1 MRGLVED
8 AKKTKLNNNN
18 NNSVTRAKSGMSSTT
33 SAASSSSRQMKGVI
47 KTPTTATTT
56 SVGVKKTP
64 QSMQQQVGKSTKS
77 AASSTAMQAAAT
89 TTGTV
94 AATTTATTTASSS
107 NAKTATAK
115 AQKGQNQPQQQST
128 TAVTVTPTVAP
139 ASAPAPVLPPQ
150 SSQQQQQQQLQPYN
164 NNSNTIA
171 LPKASHANT
180 NEELA
185 GGVQDTIYL
194 CNFRV
199 SVDGEWLCLKELQD
213 IDVAGGVKTVG
224 GGAAALNVNAG
235 NSIGNSIAAA
245 AGGGNSMGISN
256 VQSSR
261 HQQSNH
267 QFGQRNKRY
276 SGLSTAAS
284 STLED
289 NGIMAIENLIGRRL
303 CDVVGSNALAAP
315 PHQQHKNV
323 GLIGGTLAEWSH
335 LSRDTAEIE
344 RSNLVNICKLVVKEL
359 LEQSLRYGRM
369 LDSDH
374 LPLQHFFIV
383 IEHVLG
389 HGLRPKKGL
398 LGPRKE
404 LWDLLQSVENYCPEA
419 QDITASVRDLP
430 TVRTHIGRARAWL
443 RIALMQKKLSDYLQ
457 ALIEH
462 RDDSLLDY
470 YEPHAL
476 MMSDEIVVIMGI
488 LVGLNVIDCN
498 LCVKEEDLDS
508 QQGVIDFSLYL
519 RSSSR
524 NAEPNEESS
533 APPAPIDA
541 AGQGNMIAVLDQKNY
556 IEELNRHLNATVA
569 NLQAKV
575 ESLTTTNALMKED
588 LAIARNS
595 LLALQAENQAM
606 RQSASQT
613 AHSDN
618 SSNGSSSDKE
628 KAQQFEAVNAELSEE
643 RRRTSELDKELKLQV
658 SLKAESD
665 MAMKLLEK
673 DIHEKQDTIVSL
685 RRQLDD
691 IKQINLEM
699 YRKLQECEDE
709 LTQKGE
715 MVSRL
720 QTKASQIG
728 NILQS
733 LEKKYESKLVEQQQ
747 VSAGCSS
754 SSSGGGDRSPN
765 TRRQQNLQKFEALT
779 KKHKQDTG
787 PPMKRLHLKMDGI
800 PPFNPNNYRKS
811 PANAAPPPPLEQQSQ
826 LLAGDAAAAAIKTPT
841 SAKSLNDELAEAAA
855 AVTQHFKIG
864 GDGSRSDYALSQD
877 QETTTLGNT

>member
-1 MRGLVED
+1 MSTDDLLVRHE
-8 AKKTKLNNNN
+8 
-18 NNSVTRAKSGMSSTT
+18 KSDDSTT
-33 SAASSSSRQMKGVI
+33 SSSPATPTPAPSSSLNRLRDTLRRTESISSHIFNQISTQFSNAAAAAANSEIIDG
-47 KTPTTATTT
+47 TTTYPELPQTVATT
-56 SVGVKKTP
+56 
-64 QSMQQQVGKSTKS
+64 
-77 AASSTAMQAAAT
+77 
-89 TTGTV
+89 
-94 AATTTATTTASSS
+94 TTTATTS
-107 NAKTATAK
+107 
-115 AQKGQNQPQQQST
+115 
-128 TAVTVTPTVAP
+128 P
-139 ASAPAPVLPPQ
+139 AFPA
-150 SSQQQQQQQLQPYN
+150 
-164 NNSNTIA
+164 
-171 LPKASHANT
+171 
-180 NEELA
+180 
-185 GGVQDTIYL
+185 G
-194 CNFRV
+194 
-199 SVDGEWLCLKELQD
+199 
-213 IDVAGGVKTVG
+213 
-224 GGAAALNVNAG
+224 
-235 NSIGNSIAAA
+235 
-245 AGGGNSMGISN
+245 
-256 VQSSR
+256 
-261 HQQSNH
+261 
-267 QFGQRNKRY
+267 KRKKP
-276 SGLSTAAS
+276 A
-284 STLED
+284 
-289 NGIMAIENLIGRRL
+289 
-303 CDVVGSNALAAP
+303 
-315 PHQQHKNV
+315 
-323 GLIGGTLAEWSH
+323 
-335 LSRDTAEIE
+335 RDTAEIE

-628 KAQQFEAVNAELSEE
+628 KAQQFEAVNAELSDQ
-643 RRRTSELDKELKLQV
+643 RKKTSELDKELKLQV

-754 SSSGGGDRSPN
+754 SSSGGVDRSPN

>member
-8 AKKTKLNNNN
+8 TKKTKLSSANNNN
-18 NNSVTRAKSGMSSTT
+18 VSSSSSASNRIKSANTVAGSSASSTSSKPLRSAVKTPTMSSTT
-33 SAASSSSRQMKGVI
+33 SLGAGAAV
-47 KTPTTATTT
+47 A
-56 SVGVKKTP
+56 KKAP
-64 QSMQQQVGKSTKS
+64 QTGQQQVGKSAKS
-77 AASSTAMQAAAT
+77 SASAAT
-89 TTGTV
+89 TTGT
-94 AATTTATTTASSS
+94 TATTRAAAAA
-107 NAKTATAK
+107 AKT
-115 AQKGQNQPQQQST
+115 QKGHNP
-128 TAVTVTPTVAP
+128 P
-139 ASAPAPVLPPQ
+139 PPQ
-150 SSQQQQQQQLQPYN
+150 VQPKQQQQQQQQQTQQQPLVLQQQQQHQAN
-164 NNSNTIA
+164 NSSNTIA

-180 NEELA
+180 SEELA

-213 IDVAGGVKTVG
+213 IDVAGGTG
-224 GGAAALNVNAG
+224 NQAA
-235 NSIGNSIAAA
+235 
-245 AGGGNSMGISN
+245 
-256 VQSSR
+256 QSSEK
-261 HQQSNH
+261 QGGTSNTG
-267 QFGQRNKRY
+267 FGSNFSTGSNSSKRNSKRF
-276 SGLSTAAS
+276 SGLSTGS
-284 STLED
+284 GGGGNGGGGGGGVLDITD
-289 NGIMAIENLIGRRL
+289 NA
-303 CDVVGSNALAAP
+303 
-315 PHQQHKNV
+315 
-323 GLIGGTLAEWSH
+323 
-335 LSRDTAEIE
+335 RDTAEIE

-404 LWDLLQSVENYCPEA
+404 LWDLLQSVEHYCPEA

-462 RDDSLLDY
+462 RDDSLYDY

-524 NAEPNEESS
+524 NADAAPEDS
-533 APPAPIDA
+533 APPALLDGT
-541 AGQGNMIAVLDQKNY
+541 GQGNMIAVLDQKNY
-556 IEELNRHLNATVA
+556 IEELNRHLNATVG

-606 RQSASQT
+606 RQSTPA
-613 AHSDN
+613 ADN
-618 SSNGSSSDKE
+618 NSTGSGGSSDKDKE
-628 KAQQFEAVNAELSEE
+628 KASEELVEE
-643 RRRTSELDKELKLQV
+643 RRKTSELEKELKLQV

-673 DIHEKQDTIVSL
+673 DIHEKQDTIISL

-733 LEKKYESKLVEQQQ
+733 LEKKYESKLVDQHHHGPGPGLGGG
-747 VSAGCSS
+747 VGAI
-754 SSSGGGDRSPN
+754 GGDRSPN
-765 TRRQQNLQKFEALT
+765 TRRQQNLEKFEALT
-779 KKHKQDTG
+779 KKHKQDAG
-787 PPMKRLHLKMDGI
+787 PPMKRMHLKMDAF
-800 PPFNPNNYRKS
+800 PPFDPSKYRKS
-811 PANAAPPPPLEQQSQ
+811 PRQPDAPDPQEQQENKV
-826 LLAGDAAAAAIKTPT
+826 AKTPT

-855 AVTQHFKIG
+855 EVSQHFG
-864 GDGSRSDYALSQD
+864 VDASQSDYVLCREQTAEGD
-877 QETTTLGNT
+877 T

>member
-8 AKKTKLNNNN
+8 TKKTKLSSNNNN
-18 NNSVTRAKSGMSSTT
+18 ISNSSSGNSSRLKSASTVAGSSASGSSSKPLRSAVKTPTMSSTT
-33 SAASSSSRQMKGVI
+33 SLAAGA
-47 KTPTTATTT
+47 TAA
-56 SVGVKKTP
+56 KKAP
-64 QSMQQQVGKSTKS
+64 QTGQQQVGKSAK
-77 AASSTAMQAAAT
+77 SST
-89 TTGTV
+89 
-94 AATTTATTTASSS
+94 AATTTATGTGAATTRAQAAA
-107 NAKTATAK
+107 AKT
-115 AQKGQNQPQQQST
+115 QKGQNPPPQQVQ
-128 TAVTVTPTVAP
+128 PK
-139 ASAPAPVLPPQ
+139 
-150 SSQQQQQQQLQPYN
+150 QQQQQQQQQPQTQQQPLVLQPQQQHQAN
-164 NNSNTIA
+164 NSSNTIA

-180 NEELA
+180 SEELA

-213 IDVAGGVKTVG
+213 IDVAGGTGSQAVQTSEKQG
-224 GGAAALNVNAG
+224 GGQSHSGFGSNYNG
-235 NSIGNSIAAA
+235 GSNSSKRNS
-245 AGGGNSMGISN
+245 
-256 VQSSR
+256 
-261 HQQSNH
+261 
-267 QFGQRNKRY
+267 KRY
-276 SGLSTAAS
+276 SGLSTGSGGGNGGSGGGGALDI
-284 STLED
+284 TD

-303 CDVVGSNALAAP
+303 CDMVHSGSSALGQSQSHSQSQS
-315 PHQQHKNV
+315 HQSV
-323 GLIGGTLAEWSH
+323 GLFAEWSH

-404 LWDLLQSVENYCPEA
+404 LWDLLQSVEHYCPEA

-462 RDDSLLDY
+462 RDDSLYDY

-524 NAEPNEESS
+524 NGDAAPEDN
-533 APPAPIDA
+533 APPALLDA
-541 AGQGNMIAVLDQKNY
+541 TGQGNMIAVLDQKNY
-556 IEELNRHLNATVA
+556 IEELNRHLNATVG

-606 RQSASQT
+606 RQSTPAP
-613 AHSDN
+613 DN
-618 SSNGSSSDKE
+618 NSTGSGGSSDKDKE
-628 KAQQFEAVNAELSEE
+628 KASEELVEE
-643 RRRTSELDKELKLQV
+643 RRKTSELEKELKLQV

-733 LEKKYESKLVEQQQ
+733 LEKKYESKLVDQHHYGPG
-747 VSAGCSS
+747 SGSGSGAGAGGGSI
-754 SSSGGGDRSPN
+754 GGDRSPN
-765 TRRQQNLQKFEALT
+765 TRRQQNLEKFEALT
-779 KKHKQDTG
+779 KKHKQDG
-787 PPMKRLHLKMDGI
+787 PPMKRMHLKMDAF
-800 PPFNPNNYRKS
+800 PPFDPSKYRKS
-811 PANAAPPPPLEQQSQ
+811 PRQPDAPNPEELPESK
-826 LLAGDAAAAAIKTPT
+826 DAKTPT

-855 AVTQHFKIG
+855 EVTQHFG
-864 GDGSRSDYALSQD
+864 VDASQSDYVLCREQTAEGD
-877 QETTTLGNT
+877 T

>member
-8 AKKTKLNNNN
+8 TKKTKLSSNNNN
-18 NNSVTRAKSGMSSTT
+18 ISTSSSGNSSRLKSASTVPGSSASGSSSKPLRSAVKTPTMSSTT
-33 SAASSSSRQMKGVI
+33 SLAAGA
-47 KTPTTATTT
+47 TAA
-56 SVGVKKTP
+56 KKAP
-64 QSMQQQVGKSTKS
+64 QTGQQQVGKSAK
-77 AASSTAMQAAAT
+77 SST
-89 TTGTV
+89 
-94 AATTTATTTASSS
+94 AATTTATGTGAATTRAQATA
-107 NAKTATAK
+107 AKT
-115 AQKGQNQPQQQST
+115 QKGQNPPPQQVQ
-128 TAVTVTPTVAP
+128 PK
-139 ASAPAPVLPPQ
+139 
-150 SSQQQQQQQLQPYN
+150 QQQQQQQQPQTQQQPLVLQPQQQHQAN
-164 NNSNTIA
+164 NSSNTIA

-180 NEELA
+180 SEELA

-213 IDVAGGVKTVG
+213 IDVAGGTGSQAVQTSEKQG
-224 GGAAALNVNAG
+224 GGQSHSGFGSNYNG
-235 NSIGNSIAAA
+235 GSNSSKRNS
-245 AGGGNSMGISN
+245 
-256 VQSSR
+256 
-261 HQQSNH
+261 
-267 QFGQRNKRY
+267 KRY
-276 SGLSTAAS
+276 SGLSTGSGGGNGGSGGGGALDI
-284 STLED
+284 TD

-303 CDVVGSNALAAP
+303 CDMVHSGSSALGQSQSHSQSQS
-315 PHQQHKNV
+315 HQSV
-323 GLIGGTLAEWSH
+323 GLFAEWSH

-404 LWDLLQSVENYCPEA
+404 LWDLLQSVEHYCPEA

-462 RDDSLLDY
+462 RDDSLYDY

-524 NAEPNEESS
+524 NGDAAPEDN
-533 APPAPIDA
+533 APPALLDA
-541 AGQGNMIAVLDQKNY
+541 TGQGNMIAVLDQKNY
-556 IEELNRHLNATVA
+556 IEELNRHLNATVG

-606 RQSASQT
+606 RQSTPAP
-613 AHSDN
+613 DN
-618 SSNGSSSDKE
+618 NSTGSGGSSDKDKE
-628 KAQQFEAVNAELSEE
+628 KASEELVEE
-643 RRRTSELDKELKLQV
+643 RRKTSELEKELKLQV

-733 LEKKYESKLVEQQQ
+733 LEKKYESKLVDQHHYG
-747 VSAGCSS
+747 SGSGSGAGAGGGSI
-754 SSSGGGDRSPN
+754 GGDRSPN
-765 TRRQQNLQKFEALT
+765 TRRQQNLEKFEALT
-779 KKHKQDTG
+779 KKHKQDG
-787 PPMKRLHLKMDGI
+787 PPMKRMHLKMDAF
-800 PPFNPNNYRKS
+800 PPFDPSKYRKS
-811 PANAAPPPPLEQQSQ
+811 PRQPDAPNPEELPESK
-826 LLAGDAAAAAIKTPT
+826 DAKTPT

-855 AVTQHFKIG
+855 EVTQHFG
-864 GDGSRSDYALSQD
+864 VDASQSDYVLCREQTAEGD
-877 QETTTLGNT
+877 T

>member
-1 MRGLVED
+1 MSTDDLLVRHD
-8 AKKTKLNNNN
+8 
-18 NNSVTRAKSGMSSTT
+18 KSDDSAST
-33 SAASSSSRQMKGVI
+33 SPA
-47 KTPTTATTT
+47 TPTSTAT
-56 SVGVKKTP
+56 
-64 QSMQQQVGKSTKS
+64 
-77 AASSTAMQAAAT
+77 
-89 TTGTV
+89 
-94 AATTTATTTASSS
+94 
-107 NAKTATAK
+107 
-115 AQKGQNQPQQQST
+115 
-128 TAVTVTPTVAP
+128 
-139 ASAPAPVLPPQ
+139 PAPN
-150 SSQQQQQQQLQPYN
+150 SSLNRLRDTFRRTENISSHIFNQISTQF
-164 NNSNTIA
+164 SN
-171 LPKASHANT
+171 
-180 NEELA
+180 
-185 GGVQDTIYL
+185 
-194 CNFRV
+194 
-199 SVDGEWLCLKELQD
+199 
-213 IDVAGGVKTVG
+213 
-224 GGAAALNVNAG
+224 
-235 NSIGNSIAAA
+235 AAA
-245 AGGGNSMGISN
+245 AA
-256 VQSSR
+256 
-261 HQQSNH
+261 
-267 QFGQRNKRY
+267 
-276 SGLSTAAS
+276 AAS
-284 STLED
+284 EVIDGTTTYPETPQTVATVS
-289 NGIMAIENLIGRRL
+289 NAP
-303 CDVVGSNALAAP
+303 VGSSAQPKRKKPA
-315 PHQQHKNV
+315 
-323 GLIGGTLAEWSH
+323 
-335 LSRDTAEIE
+335 RDTAEIE

-404 LWDLLQSVENYCPEA
+404 LWDLLQSVETYCPEA

-462 RDDSLLDY
+462 REDSLHDY

-524 NAEPNEESS
+524 SAESNEESG
-533 APPAPIDA
+533 APPAQLDA

-556 IEELNRHLNATVA
+556 IEELNRHLNATVG

-606 RQSASQT
+606 RQSASQQ
-613 AHSDN
+613 AAQSHSDN
-618 SSNGSSSDKE
+618 SSTGSGSDKDKE
-628 KAQQFEAVNAELSEE
+628 KDKDKVDGLSTELAEE
-643 RRRTSELDKELKLQV
+643 RKRSAELDKELKLQI

-747 VSAGCSS
+747 VSAGC
-754 SSSGGGDRSPN
+754 GGDRSPN

-787 PPMKRLHLKMDGI
+787 PPMKRLHLKMEGI

-811 PANAAPPPPLEQQSQ
+811 PAATQIQ
-826 LLAGDAAAAAIKTPT
+826 LQPDEPTTVKTPT

-855 AVTQHFKIG
+855 AVTQHFKGG
-864 GDGSRSDYALSQD
+864 GDGSRSDYALSRE
-877 QETTTLGNT
+877 QEATGDGDV